1 MICSL
6 DFTSVYGGLAVGA
19 GFALATWAAWS
30 ARFQQVGLHADGRAM
45 AAVSSPNS
53 AATHPAQVYASLIRQ
68 ARARVELGHDASEIF
83 ERAIGLVRA
92 RRFFVISITIVLW
105 TAVML
110 TAAHFFEGNS
120 VCLRR
125 MVDGAP
131 VKLEHF
137 ARHAPPAS
145 ATRVKWDAMA
155 RSHFEIL
162 GTASFSV
169 SGYRQRLPV
178 LKPAASVN
186 RVEVARGPA

>member
-6 DFTSVYGGLAVGA
+6 DFTSVYGGLAIGA

-30 ARFQQVGLHADGRAM
+30 GKYQVAGLGTTAPSGRGGVHAGNA
-45 AAVSSPNS
+45 SETS
-53 AATHPAQVYASLIRQ
+53 AQLYANLIRQ

-110 TAAHFFEGNS
+110 TAAHFFDGNS

-125 MVDGAP
+125 MVEGAP
-131 VKLEHF
+131 VKLDHF
-137 ARHAPPAS
+137 ASHPVPAV
-145 ATRVKWDAMA
+145 ARDLRWDAMA
-155 RSHFEIL
+155 RSHFEML

-169 SGYRQRLPV
+169 SGYRQRPAV
-178 LKPAASVN
+178 LKPAAAFH